1 MCLQHWQNC
10 SGLWHPFWTCRFA
23 HFLAQFFPG
32 WTSQR
37 DPAFKKR
44 STHGKKPVGPFFG
57 SMTKTEMECGSLG
70 TWKHGKSLC
79 NKTTLNLSFDGL
91 DLRIGNTDIYNI
103 LNNGQPGG
111 QEAQTARLVGWDS
124 KDFESLCEVSD
135 TNYVTNDGTATETSM
150 TSGKVPV
157 SQWHILNDDADSD
170 FLSWIWFRTVWFR
183 LSLLMSVESS
193 SRKPTMMGTKGLAS
207 PSFWIWWRALV
218 RRRTKVTKVQSS
230 ANWCRWQKA
239 TQISLKCV
247 SVAEG
252 RRELFKRIFKKRL
265 KWRRAQLADICGVFG
280 VLFARLPKKG
290 ASSSSAIYL
299 NQQHLVSKEM
309 LEDVGVADVPEG
321 QEVPD
326 DMQVAIKLKLSLH
339 RFSCVLPLSAVVVW
353 YRAGHCWFKPVS
365 RAWRGFEWAGGLCH
379 CVCR

>member
-1 MCLQHWQNC
+1 MFAALAKLLRFVASILDLQVRPLSCPVFSRLNRPAWSCLQKKVYAREE
-10 SGLWHPFWTCRFA
+10 TCWAVFRIYD
-23 HFLAQFFPG
+23 QDG
-32 WTSQR
+32 
-37 DPAFKKR
+37 
-44 STHGKKPVGPFFG
+44 V
-57 SMTKTEMECGSLG
+57 ECGSLG

-79 NKTTLNLSFDGL
+79 NKTTLNLSFDGP

-124 KDFESLCEVSD
+124 KDCESLCEVSD
-135 TNYVTNDGTATETSM
+135 TNYVTNDVAATETSM

-183 LSLLMSVESS
+183 SSLLMSVESS

-265 KWRRAQLADICGVFG
+265 KWRRAQLADICGVFWC
-280 VLFARLPKKG
+280 FICQASKKR
-290 ASSSSAIYL
+290 S
-299 NQQHLVSKEM
+299 
-309 LEDVGVADVPEG
+309 
-321 QEVPD
+321 
-326 DMQVAIKLKLSLH
+326 
-339 RFSCVLPLSAVVVW
+339 
-353 YRAGHCWFKPVS
+353 
-365 RAWRGFEWAGGLCH
+365 
-379 CVCR
+379 